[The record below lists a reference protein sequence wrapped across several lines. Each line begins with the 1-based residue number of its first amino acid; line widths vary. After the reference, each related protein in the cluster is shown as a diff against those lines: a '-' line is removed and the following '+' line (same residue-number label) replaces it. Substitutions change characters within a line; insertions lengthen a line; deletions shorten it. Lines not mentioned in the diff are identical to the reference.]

1 MTTLKLKYFT
11 LILLLGVFAISACK
25 TNKFKTSAE
34 VWTVKQ
40 SNDMLVL
47 GARGYAN
54 NEREAILNAE
64 KRAFETL
71 FYQGISNSSY
81 KLPMIHSSERNNAFL
96 DSFFETGDYRNFI
109 TSSSI
114 ISPLAKN
121 KVKNT
126 KELDIELNINTFALR
141 RHLEENG
148 VIKKFG
154 F

>member
-1 MTTLKLKYFT
+1 MGIKSIFFTTVTLSVILMT
-11 LILLLGVFAISACK
+11 SACK
-25 TNKFKTSAE
+25 TNKFKTSSE
-34 VWTVKQ
+34 VWVVEQ

-54 NEREAILNAE
+54 NEREAIFDAE
-64 KRAFETL
+64 NRAFETL
-71 FYQGISNSSY
+71 FYRGLPNSSY
-81 KLPMIHSSERNNAFL
+81 KLPMIHSSERNNPFL
-96 DSFFETGDYRNFI
+96 DNFFEAGDYRNFI

-121 KVKNT
+121 KVKKT
-126 KELDIELNINTFALR
+126 KELDINLNINTFALSR
-141 RHLEENG
+141 YLEENG